1 MVLVNSTTKGLAAMT
16 IGLYMQELIRHV
28 DQAHCTLGRFFHEEI
43 AEPPGVEFYIGLPSE
58 IPDGRLAQLRT
69 FTAMRALRYAPL

>member
-43 AEPPGVEFYIGLPSE
+43 AEPPGSSSTSGCRRRSPTGAS
-58 IPDGRLAQLRT
+58 RN
-69 FTAMRALRYAPL
+69 